1 MSDEIYLKYKPRPQQ
16 EELLSFLQKGVKDQ
30 KKFFLIQAPTGS
42 GKSFVPV
49 MFADWYQKEFGR
61 RIKIDIITHTK
72 SLQTQYVKDFEFIRD
87 LRGKNNYVCDTFNCT
102 CDEGQVISQS
112 TKTKCF
118 DCPYKIASGE
128 YIAGNIALTNYHM
141 FNSYWMYVPFVFNN
155 APYNERILFIDEAH
169 LYEENFCSF
178 IETRIS
184 PRIMSRLGI
193 VDSKLISKLNQIS
206 TVQEVYS
213 FLRSDIISIA
223 LTNKKELMQQ
233 IKATQ
238 DTKEAQDLI
247 KRWQY
252 IDEWVCRVERFCD
265 DYEDGNTQNWIL
277 EQEKLNDKKNPDQII
292 IIKPVWGKDYI
303 QKYIWNKYNYVVL
316 MSATIL
322 EPTVFSKMMN
332 IEFKDAQYINLKHTF
347 PVKKRPIVYMNTGK
361 LSRKFIDATLP
372 KMAKTIEKILYIH
385 RGHKGIIHTAN
396 YNIANEIVERINS
409 PRLLIHETD
418 TREDVYEYHLTSK
431 EPTVLISPSMFTG
444 VDLKDDLSR
453 FQIIAKIPYPYLGSI
468 SVQKRKELI
477 PFWYN
482 WKTMNDLIQSYG
494 RSIRHVDDWAITY
507 ILDGNFD
514 WFFRQNSKYFPDYFH
529 NALKEGPI
537 VIEKL
542 KKRK

>member
-1 MSDEIYLKYKPRPQQ
+1 MSDSIYLKYKPRPQQ
-16 EELLSFLQKGVKDQ
+16 DELLEFLQKGVEKN

-42 GKSFVPV
+42 GKSFLPV
-49 MFADWYQKEFGR
+49 MFTKWYQKKFGKG
-61 RIKIDIITHTK
+61 IKVDIITHTK
-72 SLQTQYVKDFEFIRD
+72 SLQTQYVKDFEFIQD
-87 LRGKNNYVCDTFNCT
+87 LRGKNNYTCDTFNCT
-102 CDEGQVISQS
+102 CDEGQIISKS
-112 TKTKCF
+112 TKTDCVN
-118 DCPYKIASGE
+118 CPYKIASGN
-128 YIAGNIALTNYHM
+128 YIAGNISLTNYQM

-155 APYNERILFIDEAH
+155 SPYQERILFVDEAH

-184 PRIMSRLGI
+184 PRILSKLGI
-193 VDSKLISKLNQIS
+193 NDHKLINELNKIS
-206 TVQEVYS
+206 VVSEVYS
-213 FLRSDIISIA
+213 YLKEKILNLAIQ
-223 LTNKKELMQQ
+223 NKSELMQE
-233 IKATQ
+233 IKASK
-238 DTKEAQDLI
+238 DTKESQNLI

-252 IDEWVCRVERFCD
+252 IDEWICRVYRFCD
-265 DYEDGNTQNWIL
+265 DYEEGNNKNWIL
-277 EQEKLNDKKNPDQII
+277 EQEKINDKKNPDQIV

-303 QKYIWNKYNYVVL
+303 KKYIWNKYKYVVL

-332 IEFKDAQYINLKHTF
+332 IKFDEAQYINLKHTF
-347 PVKKRPIVYMNTGK
+347 PEKKRPIVYMNTGK
-361 LSRKFIDATLP
+361 LSRKFLDQTLP
-372 KMAKTIEKILYIH
+372 KMAETINKILYIH

-409 PRLLIHETD
+409 SRLLIHETD
-418 TREDVYEYHLTSK
+418 TREDVYEYHLASK
-431 EPTVLISPSMFTG
+431 EPTVLVSPSMFTG
-444 VDLKDDLSR
+444 VDLKDNLSR
-453 FQIIAKIPYPYLGSI
+453 FQIIAKVPYPYLGSI

-494 RSIRHVDDWAITY
+494 RSIRHLDDWAVTY
-507 ILDGNFD
+507 ILDGTFE

-529 NALKEGPI
+529 SALKEGPS